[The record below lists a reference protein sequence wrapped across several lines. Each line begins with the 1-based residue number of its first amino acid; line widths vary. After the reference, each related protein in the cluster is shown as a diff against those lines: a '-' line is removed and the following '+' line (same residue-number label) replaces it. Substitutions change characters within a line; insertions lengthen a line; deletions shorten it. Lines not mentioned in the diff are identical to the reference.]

1 MNLSSKEEVENL
13 VKSITGKIVLL
24 VLEDDEPSSKHLMD
38 VAENLA
44 KDFSDVTFK
53 CVSPELLG
61 NLYDVKCLPTVL
73 FFENSSLVNSLEGC
87 VTSVLVNFVRGWAFK
102 TRETTLDKIKRLLR
116 EHPVLLFMKGD
127 KAEPFCRFSRAV
139 VNMLNSSG
147 VRFEGYN
154 IFDDP
159 NLREELKTYS
169 NWPTYPQLYVNGNLI
184 GGHDIIKELYETNT
198 LRKEFPPEYLT

>member
-44 KDFSDVTFK
+44 K
-53 CVSPELLG
+53 
-61 NLYDVKCLPTVL
+61 
-73 FFENSSLVNSLEGC
+73 NSSLVNSLEGC